1 MLFSLELKVKEQ
13 CWMSHVYVYIY
24 ELMCLSKTTS
34 IIFQPNKQI
43 RKVAHLS
50 LQCTLR
56 DSTQCFFVVLR
67 ERLPTPFFFLP
78 ESGLCKGQFIINT
91 MVNTNSRTYC
101 KRCLNTQ
108 LEVLFHWPCF
118 YMCHCITYNVR
129 SSHFASLLFFPSH
142 TVQLIYPCT
151 TPPP

>member
-1 MLFSLELKVKEQ
+1 MFVQNDFHYISTEQTNQKGSSLIPT
-13 CWMSHVYVYIY
+13 M
-24 ELMCLSKTTS
+24 
-34 IIFQPNKQI
+34 
-43 RKVAHLS
+43 HL
-50 LQCTLR
+50 
-56 DSTQCFFVVLR
+56 
-67 ERLPTPFFFLP
+67 ERLYSVFFCCFEGKATHTFFFLP